1 MGGSLARTRV
11 SRAKLVKAPKDL
23 EQKLLY
29 LRARNREMG
38 TRRARTRGEV
48 WRQAD
53 ALASTLAD
61 LLQIEPLIVP
71 IGASLEEYAPQ
82 LTIRPGRR
90 VKLYTGGTFR

>member
-11 SRAKLVKAPKDL
+11 SRAKLVKAPTDL

-38 TRRARTRGEV
+38 TRRARTRGEI

-53 ALASTLAD
+53 ALAD

-71 IGASLEEYAPQ
+71 IGASLEECAPQ

-90 VKLYTGGTFR
+90 VKLYTRGTFR

>member
-53 ALASTLAD
+53 ALAD

-71 IGASLEEYAPQ
+71 IGARLEEYAPQ